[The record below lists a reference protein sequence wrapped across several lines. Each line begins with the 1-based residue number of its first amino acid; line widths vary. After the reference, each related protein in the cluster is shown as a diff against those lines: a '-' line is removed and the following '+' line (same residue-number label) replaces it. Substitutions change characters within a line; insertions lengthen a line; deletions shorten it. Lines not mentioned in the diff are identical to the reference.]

1 MGKSS
6 IIIAL
11 GLSVIV
17 AFFIL
22 KLNGNSKENLSVTV
36 NMFEQTQARL
46 IANTGVE
53 IYLEKL
59 YADTTLINTT
69 SSSQNI
75 FNGSYVVNL
84 SGTLPNVRVTSTATF
99 QGVNHTSVADA
110 LLEPIS
116 LPVMPGGF
124 YISATAVE
132 NAKLTG
138 AMIVNGSNHDT
149 LGVIKGDGKP
159 AVYGIAVDSEGDK
172 LKILSGISKPQ
183 NLVGL
188 LDATGEIGFPSV
200 EVSNLGYDW
209 GKIYQYLANAADTTI
224 IGSIPNGS
232 QLGTLARPKITL
244 INADASSTKSIS
256 LSQTTGSG
264 ILIINGNVKFEGNFI
279 YQGIVLCYKNSNLT
293 FQSTGTN
300 LIVGGLI
307 AAGKFIDVSIAGTMD
322 IRYSPDILNLIKF
335 RLKANGFKLLSWY
348 E

>member
-6 IIIAL
+6 LIVVL
-11 GLSVIV
+11 GFSVIV
-17 AFFIL
+17 AFLIL
-22 KLNGNSKENLSVTV
+22 KLNANSKENLSTTV
-36 NMFEQTQARL
+36 NMFEQTQARI

-75 FNGSYVVNL
+75 FDGSYIVNL

-99 QGVNHTSVADA
+99 QGTNHISVADA

-116 LPVMPGGF
+116 LPTMPGGF
-124 YISATAVE
+124 YISSTAVE

-138 AMIVNGSNHDT
+138 DMMVNGSNHDT

-159 AVYGIAVDSEGDK
+159 AVYGVAVDSEDDK
-172 LKILSGISKPQ
+172 LKILSAISKQQ

-188 LDATGEIGFPSV
+188 LNATGEIGFPSV
-200 EVSNLGYDW
+200 EVSNLGYNW
-209 GKIYQYLANAADTTI
+209 GKIYQNLANAADTTI
-224 IGSIPNGS
+224 IGSIPKGS
-232 QLGTLARPKITL
+232 QLGTLVRPRITL
-244 INADASSTKSIS
+244 INADASSTKSIT
-256 LSQTTGSG
+256 LSQTTGAG
-264 ILIINGNVKFEGNFI
+264 ILIINGDVKFEGNFT

-307 AAGKFIDVSIAGTMD
+307 AAGKFINVSIGGTMD
-322 IRYSPDILNLIKF
+322 IRYSPDTLILIKH
-335 RLKANGFKLLSWY
+335 RLKANGFTILAWY